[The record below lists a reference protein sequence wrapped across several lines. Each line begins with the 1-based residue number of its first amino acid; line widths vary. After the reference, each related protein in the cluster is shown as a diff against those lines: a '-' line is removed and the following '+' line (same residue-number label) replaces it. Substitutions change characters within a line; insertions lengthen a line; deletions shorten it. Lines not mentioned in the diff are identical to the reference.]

1 MPDLDTIRPVLRA
14 LLRSCVDVHPTLAE
28 AEVDADA
35 LVVVLG
41 REGVESAIRRLAA
54 EPSEQTAVPDLPP
67 EVLDELERTL
77 SETAAV
83 GEWHAMGESG
93 ACNVGVVADNGH
105 IVARCSD
112 RDDANSIASARNA
125 LPALLASARRLAEV
139 EAEVARLREQ
149 SPGLAADAAVVEAVR
164 EWQEAMTA
172 DPMLCPELMP
182 MLTLLTTATLRPASE
197 VAAEAAAAER
207 ERILELLAERYVNAI
222 DIEGRH
228 ELRDAHAA
236 IRAPASPSA
245 TADRD
250 RLREALRGLVKAYGV
265 RPRCPDEEYPGC
277 SLLVASGPYGDWLE
291 VWTAA
296 LAALEES
303 DG

>member
-1 MPDLDTIRPVLRA
+1 MA
-14 LLRSCVDVHPTLAE
+14 
-28 AEVDADA
+28 
-35 LVVVLG
+35 
-41 REGVESAIRRLAA
+41 
-54 EPSEQTAVPDLPP
+54 DLPP
-67 EVLDELERTL
+67 EVLDELERLCAAPTDCTL
-77 SETAAV
+77 GGDCSL
-83 GEWHAMGESG
+83 S
-93 ACNVGVVADNGH
+93 VA
-105 IVARCSD
+105 
-112 RDDANSIASARNA
+112 ARNA
-125 LPALLASARRLAEV
+125 LPSLLASARRLAEV

-197 VAAEAAAAER
+197 VAAEAAAAEK
-207 ERILELLAERYVNAI
+207 ERILELLAERHVNAI

-236 IRAPASPSA
+236 IRAPAASASPSA

>member
-1 MPDLDTIRPVLRA
+1 MADLDTIRPVLRA

-67 EVLDELERTL
+67 EALDELERLCAAPTDCTL
-77 SETAAV
+77 GGDCSL
-83 GEWHAMGESG
+83 S
-93 ACNVGVVADNGH
+93 VA
-105 IVARCSD
+105 
-112 RDDANSIASARNA
+112 ARNA
-125 LPALLASARRLAEV
+125 LPSLLASARRLAEV

-149 SPGLAADAAVVEAVR
+149 SGA
-164 EWQEAMTA
+164 
-172 DPMLCPELMP
+172 
-182 MLTLLTTATLRPASE
+182 
-197 VAAEAAAAER
+197 VAAEAAAAEQ
-207 ERILELLAERYVNAI
+207 ERILELLAERHANAI

-236 IRAPASPSA
+236 IRAPASPAPPSA
-245 TADRD
+245 TTDREVIASGGLRWGKATQADRD

-265 RPRCPDEEYPGC
+265 HPRRPDEEYPGC
-277 SLLVASGPYGDWLE
+277 HALVVREPYGDWLDR
-291 VWTAA
+291 WTAA

>member
-1 MPDLDTIRPVLRA
+1 MA
-14 LLRSCVDVHPTLAE
+14 
-28 AEVDADA
+28 
-35 LVVVLG
+35 
-41 REGVESAIRRLAA
+41 
-54 EPSEQTAVPDLPP
+54 DLPP
-67 EVLDELERTL
+67 EVLDELERLCAAPTDCTL
-77 SETAAV
+77 GGDCSL
-83 GEWHAMGESG
+83 S
-93 ACNVGVVADNGH
+93 VA
-105 IVARCSD
+105 
-112 RDDANSIASARNA
+112 ARNA
-125 LPALLASARRLAEV
+125 LPSLLASARRLAEV

-149 SPGLAADAAVVEAVR
+149 SPGLAADAAVVEVVR

-172 DPMLCPELMP
+172 DPILCPELMP

-197 VAAEAAAAER
+197 VAAEAAAAEK
-207 ERILELLAERYVNAI
+207 ERILELLAERHVNAI

-236 IRAPASPSA
+236 IRAPASPAPPSA
-245 TADRD
+245 TADREGGVGGLRWGKTTRADRD
-250 RLREALRGLVKAYGV
+250 RLREALWGLVKAYGV

-303 DG
+303 DEP